1 MCDNISPDKN
11 NASMIR
17 LHTEKND
24 TLFESHKHG
33 TNGGLIIVG
42 QYDDTSR
49 FVHYLESIL

>member
-1 MCDNISPDKN
+1 
-11 NASMIR
+11 MIR

-33 TNGGLIIVG
+33 TDGGLIIVG